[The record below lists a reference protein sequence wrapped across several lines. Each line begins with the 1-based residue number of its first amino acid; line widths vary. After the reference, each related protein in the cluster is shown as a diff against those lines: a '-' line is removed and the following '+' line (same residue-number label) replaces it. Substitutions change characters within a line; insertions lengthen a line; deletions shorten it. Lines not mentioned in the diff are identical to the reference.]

1 MFKLVGRELFE
12 AGKMKCAVNV
22 EALGTFAYEYTL
34 EVNGKTYQKF
44 TEQQNKALITWTL
57 DLAGVATRV
66 CLGECADRCR
76 SSNEYF

>member
-12 AGKMKCAVNV
+12 VGKMKCAINV

-44 TEQQNKALITWTL
+44 TEQQNKALITWSL
-57 DLAGVATRV
+57 DLAGSPTRV
-66 CLGECADRCR
+66 CLGSYA
-76 SSNEYF
+76 Y